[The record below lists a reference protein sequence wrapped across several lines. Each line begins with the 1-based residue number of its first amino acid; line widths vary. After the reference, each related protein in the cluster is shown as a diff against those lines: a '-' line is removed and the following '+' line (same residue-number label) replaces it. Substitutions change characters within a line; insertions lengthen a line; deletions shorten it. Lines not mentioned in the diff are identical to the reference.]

1 MYTSTYPDAS
11 NLLGRAETD
20 FYNKQ
25 KPTGTDSKMGEDAF
39 LKLLVTQLSHQD
51 PTDPMDDK
59 ELTSQLAQFSSLE
72 QLSNINEGIKDLS
85 KKMQENSLLNGL
97 GFLGNKVTAK
107 GDEVTKKGDD
117 ISSVFYKLE
126 GDANRV
132 YVNVFDKEGKIINT
146 VELGSKKAGE
156 YTFTW
161 DGRDFYGRKVPD
173 GTYKLSFGA
182 EGTDGKSVL
191 IDTEVSGKVVGI
203 TTKDGSTY
211 LKLEDGREVPL
222 SMIDEVTTL

>member
-1 MYTSTYPDAS
+1 MDITTYPGAA
-11 NLLGRAETD
+11 NILGRAETD
-20 FYNKQ
+20 LYNKQ

-39 LKLLVTQLSHQD
+39 LHLLVTQLSLQD

-59 ELTSQLAQFSSLE
+59 ELTAQLAQFSSLE
-72 QLSNINEGIKDLS
+72 QLSNINQGIKDLS
-85 KKMQENSLLNGL
+85 NKMEENSLLNGL

-107 GDEVTKKGDD
+107 GDEVTKKGDE
-117 ISSVFYKLE
+117 ISSVFYTLK

-132 YVNVFDKEGKIINT
+132 YVNIFDKDGKIINT
-146 VELGSKKAGE
+146 VELGKKKAGE
-156 YTFTW
+156 YTFSW
-161 DGRDFYGRKVPD
+161 DGRDFYGRQVPD

-182 EGTDGKSVL
+182 EGVDGNSVL
-191 IDTEVSGKVVGI
+191 IDTRVSGKVVGL
-203 TTKDGSTY
+203 TSKDGGTY